1 MRSQSVRAIGI
12 FLLAMGALGCMQTG
26 SEPQVA
32 STPKPVIEAS
42 NARRIILDQRDKLWK
57 NAASIRDAKIG
68 TPYACT
74 ITATLNLGGTFGTLQ
89 EMESPA
95 SCVCVELNTR
105 NSDARHDAGYV
116 GLKRVT
122 IQFSDSDNV
131 SVRNEG
137 SGGAKYCPGLA
148 RFAELNGRQANANR

>member
-1 MRSQSVRAIGI
+1 MRSQSMRALSI
-12 FLLAMGALGCMQTG
+12 FLLGMGVLGCMQTG

-32 STPKPVIEAS
+32 STSKPVIEAS

-57 NAASIRDAKIG
+57 DAASIRDAKIG
-68 TPYACT
+68 NPYACT
-74 ITATLNLGGTFGTLQ
+74 ITTTLNLGGTFGTLQ

-95 SCVCVELNTR
+95 SCVCIELNAR
-105 NSDARHDAGYV
+105 NSYGAPL

-122 IQFSDSDNV
+122 VEFSDSYNV

-148 RFAELNGRQANANR
+148 RFAELDGRQTNAKR

>member
-1 MRSQSVRAIGI
+1 
-12 FLLAMGALGCMQTG
+12 MQTG

-32 STPKPVIEAS
+32 PTAKPVIEAS
-42 NARRIILDQRDKLWK
+42 DARRIILDQRDKLWK
-57 NAASIRDAKIG
+57 DAASIRDAKIG

-74 ITATLNLGGTFGTLQ
+74 KAATLNLGGTFGTLQ
-89 EMESPA
+89 EMQSPA

-105 NSDARHDAGYV
+105 NSYGGQF

-122 IQFSDSDNV
+122 IEFSDSDNV

-137 SGGAKYCPGLA
+137 SGGANRPWPIGL
-148 RFAELNGRQANANR
+148 NRISPRSRSSTSSNKPEVSSASAGEE